1 MDQDLIK
8 LVNRLQDTFHN
19 LGEKFPISDSFQTN
33 VIAKGGELDMPQL
46 VVVCHCVIHWYSELS
61 YWQGWQSVGRQI

>member
-19 LGEKFPISDSFQTN
+19 LGKLVLLTMFIGTKFLVP
-33 VIAKGGELDMPQL
+33 GGELDMPQL
-46 VVVCHCVIHWYSELS
+46 VVVCRFAKGFCPSRKIEEL
-61 YWQGWQSVGRQI
+61 